1 MPKVGMPEIRKPQ
14 LIEAAIRAIDKH
26 GFTGATV
33 SVIGKKAGVSPAI
46 INHYFGGKDG
56 LYEETMKSLIRE
68 FFEILSEEVIKTKNK
83 PAKIKVMAIV
93 KASFSQSQTHPQV
106 VKAWMGFWA
115 SAMHKPSLY
124 RLQNVYSKRLQ
135 TSLVCVLKEEFET
148 KTARNIALTVAALI
162 DGMWLRGSLA
172 GGIDKE
178 ISAQQIQHYL
188 NLVFNNKEG
197 KVC

>member
-14 LIEAAIRAIDKH
+14 LIEAAIKAIDKY
-26 GFTGATV
+26 GFAGATV

-56 LYEETMKSLIRE
+56 LYEATMKSLIRE
-68 FFEILSEEVIKTKNK
+68 FFEILSKEVTKTKNK
-83 PAKIKVMAIV
+83 SAKHRVMAIV

-124 RLQNVYSKRLQ
+124 RLQNVYSKRLK
-135 TSLVCVLKEEFET
+135 TSLVCVLKEEFKIE
-148 KTARNIALTVAALI
+148 KARSTAFTVAALI

-172 GGIDKE
+172 GGIDKIE
-178 ISAQQIQHYL
+178 SAELIQNYL
-188 NLVFNNKEG
+188 DLVFQDHT
-197 KVC
+197 

>member
-14 LIEAAIRAIDKH
+14 LIEAAIKAIDKY

-33 SVIGKKAGVSPAI
+33 SIIGKKAGVSPAI

-56 LYEETMKSLIRE
+56 LYQETMKSLIRE
-68 FFEILSEEVIKTKNK
+68 FFEILSEETTKVKNDS
-83 PAKIKVMAIV
+83 AKAKVMAIV
-93 KASFSQSQTHPQV
+93 RASFSQSQTHPQI

-115 SAMHKPSLY
+115 SAMHTPSLY
-124 RLQNVYSKRLQ
+124 RLQNVYSNRLK
-135 TSLVCVLKEEFET
+135 TWLVCVLKEEFEI
-148 KTARNIALTVAALI
+148 KKARNIASTVAALI

-178 ISAQQIQHYL
+178 ASALQIQHYL
-188 NLVFNNKEG
+188 DLVFQDEVNIL
-197 KVC
+197 